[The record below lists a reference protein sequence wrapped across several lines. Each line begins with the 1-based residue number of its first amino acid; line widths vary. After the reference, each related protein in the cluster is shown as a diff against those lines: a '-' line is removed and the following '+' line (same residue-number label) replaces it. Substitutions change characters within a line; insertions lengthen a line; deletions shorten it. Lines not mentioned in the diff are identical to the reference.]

1 MNREKPPSDLVAAL
15 SCALCFLVSVLLLS
29 SCSTQKE
36 KIYQKSKVLMDTL
49 VTITV
54 VSSSGSD
61 AEKATAAAFAEIE
74 RLEGLLDFYSPES
87 QISLINRNAGLSGA
101 RVSRDVVRLI
111 DKAVFVS
118 RKTDGAFDATVG
130 PLSSLYNFHRHVRPD
145 DSTIR
150 ARLALIDYRDLVP
163 DHAGSAVR
171 LKRRGMLVDTG
182 GIAKGYAADRAAE
195 TLKKLGIRA
204 GIVAVAGDIKTF
216 GLKPD
221 GRPWRIGI
229 RDPNAK
235 DGRDEVFATVELTDM
250 AISTSG
256 DYERFFFAGKR
267 KIHHLL
273 NPKTGYPSE
282 ACRSVSV
289 IAEEG
294 AFADAFAT
302 GAFVLGPGRGMRVLE
317 EMGFG
322 GIIVD
327 NGGKSHLTPNM
338 RGKVEFQ
345 GTSS

>member
-1 MNREKPPSDLVAAL
+1 
-15 SCALCFLVSVLLLS
+15 
-29 SCSTQKE
+29 
-36 KIYQKSKVLMDTL
+36 MDTL

-54 VSSSGSD
+54 VSSSEPD

-87 QISLINRNAGLSGA
+87 QISLINRNAGLSGV
-101 RVSRDVVRLI
+101 RVSPDVVHLI
-111 DKAVFVS
+111 DKANFVS
-118 RKTDGAFDATVG
+118 GKTDGAFDATIG
-130 PLSSLYNFHRHVRPD
+130 PLTSLYNFHKHVRPD
-145 DSTIR
+145 DSAIR
-150 ARLALIDYRDLVP
+150 TRLPLIDYRDLIP
-163 DHAGSAVR
+163 DYAGSAVS

-195 TLKKLGIRA
+195 TLKKLGIQA

-229 RDPNAK
+229 RDPDAK
-235 DGRDEVFATVELTDM
+235 DGRDEIFATVELTDM

-256 DYERFFFAGKR
+256 DYERFFFDGKR

-273 NPKTGYPSE
+273 DPKTGYPSE
-282 ACRSVSV
+282 ACRSVTV
-289 IAEEG
+289 IAKEG

-302 GAFVLGPGRGMRVLE
+302 GAFVLGPEKGMRVLE

-327 NGGKSHLTPNM
+327 NGGKTHLTPNM